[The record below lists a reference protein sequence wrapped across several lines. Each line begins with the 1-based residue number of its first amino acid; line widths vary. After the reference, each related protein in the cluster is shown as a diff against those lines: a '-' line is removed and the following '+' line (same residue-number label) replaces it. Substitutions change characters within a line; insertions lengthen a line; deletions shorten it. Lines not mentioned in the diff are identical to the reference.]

1 MKTTK
6 MLLTPIAI
14 LTLWTNALWAA
25 ETPPD
30 TTAPQ
35 LIDPTLNEIQNEF
48 LNQQAQALLGLADE
62 TLVQYPPQLPEPTE
76 RRLALHLLDGVLHDV
91 YAPQRPP
98 VRDYFHRRIHRAVGE
113 IENTSVNQGAVIWK
127 LYNHCFVVRTATVT
141 VAFDLTRAR
150 LWRTEN
156 FELPDDLVARIVEQ
170 CDVLFIS
177 HRHGDHADEWVA
189 QTFLDQG
196 KPVVAPPEV
205 WEDKPIHQQITHLE
219 REAHALQPLPVKNG
233 QSELQV
239 VVYPGHQG
247 PDIQNNVS
255 LIFTPEG
262 ISFAQTGDQSNDSD
276 FDWIDQVSTHHQ
288 VDLLLPNC
296 WTTDIVRAVRGFD
309 PELVITGHE
318 NEMGHTIDHR
328 EPYWL
333 TYQRKTGSDRFGG
346 SRLVGYDKPLMVMTW
361 GESYHYQQ
369 SAH

>member
-1 MKTTK
+1 M
-6 MLLTPIAI
+6 
-14 LTLWTNALWAA
+14 
-25 ETPPD
+25 
-30 TTAPQ
+30 
-35 LIDPTLNEIQNEF
+35 
-48 LNQQAQALLGLADE
+48 
-62 TLVQYPPQLPEPTE
+62 
-76 RRLALHLLDGVLHDV
+76 
-91 YAPQRPP
+91 
-98 VRDYFHRRIHRAVGE
+98 RDYFHRRIQRAAGE
-113 IENTSVNQGAVIWK
+113 IENTSVSQGAVIWK

-150 LWRTEN
+150 LWRSEG

-219 REAHALQPLPVKNG
+219 REAHALQSLPIHNG
-233 QSELQV
+233 QGELQV

-247 PDIQNNVS
+247 DDIQNNVS
-255 LIFTPEG
+255 LVFTPEG
-262 ISFAQTGDQSNDSD
+262 ISFAQTGDQANDSD
-276 FDWIDQVSTHHQ
+276 FDWIDQVSAHHQ
-288 VDLLLPNC
+288 ADVLLPNC
-296 WTTDIVRAVRGFD
+296 WTTDIVRAVCGFD

-346 SRLVGYDKPLMVMTW
+346 SRLVGYDKPLLVMTW
-361 GESYHYQQ
+361 GESYHYRQ
-369 SAH
+369 SGH